1 MLVVSITRL
10 RVRAWYFLPQFFFY
24 AVRSA
29 RQAAR
34 APGNRAAR
42 LLRDRDRVFWTAT
55 LWASENDVKQFMI
68 SGAHGRAMRKL
79 LHWCDEAA
87 LVHWTQDHD
96 ALPSW
101 QDAHTRLQNEGRRS
115 KVNHPS
121 PVHLA
126 HRFPEPNSSPSA
138 ETRLK

>member
-1 MLVVSITRL
+1 MPLVSITRL
-10 RVRAWYFLPQFFFY
+10 RVRSWRFLPQFLVY
-24 AVRSA
+24 ALRSA
-29 RQAAR
+29 RQAGR

-42 LLRDRDRVFWTAT
+42 LLRDRNRVFWTAT
-55 LWASENDVKQFMI
+55 LWDSESDLRRFMI

-87 LVHWTQDHD
+87 LVHWTQNHD

-101 QDAHTRLQNEGRRS
+101 HEAHTRLQNEGRPS

-126 HRFPEPNSSPSA
+126 HRLPEPAFSSSA
-138 ETRLK
+138 ETRIR

>member
-1 MLVVSITRL
+1 VPLVSITRL
-10 RVRAWYFLPQFFFY
+10 RVRSWLFLPQFFFY

-34 APGNRAAR
+34 AAGSQAAR
-42 LLRDRDRVFWTAT
+42 LLRDRDRVFWTVT
-55 LWASENDVKQFMI
+55 LWATEADMKQFMI

-87 LVHWTQDHD
+87 LVHWTQDHE

-101 QDAHTRLQNEGRRS
+101 QEAHARLQNEGRRS

-126 HRFPEPNSSPSA
+126 HRFPQPTSTPSR

>member
-1 MLVVSITRL
+1 MPLVSVTRL
-10 RVRAWYFLPQFFFY
+10 RVRSWRFLPSFFFY

-29 RQAAR
+29 RQAGGAD
-34 APGNRAAR
+34 GNLAVK
-42 LLRDRDRVFWTAT
+42 LLNDRNRTFWTVT
-55 LWASENDVKQFMI
+55 LWASEADMKKFMI

-87 LVHWTQDHD
+87 LARWSQETS

-101 QDAHTRLQNEGRRS
+101 TEAHSRLESDGRPS

-121 PVHLA
+121 PTHIL
-126 HRFPEPNSSPSA
+126 HRFPEPRVGP
-138 ETRLK
+138 RGDIRFK